1 MNMEHYR
8 SLNQYLLEK
17 FGTKTY
23 KIALN
28 GNMSCPNRDGSLG
41 SRGCIF
47 CSKGGSGDFAG
58 NPGQSITEQIENGKK
73 LLSSKYSGHS
83 YIAYFQAFT
92 NTYAPV
98 EYLRQ
103 IFTEAMNHPDI
114 VCLSIATRPDCL
126 SPSVIELLAELNQI
140 KPVWVEL
147 GLQTIH
153 PVTAQYIRRGYD
165 LRVFDSAMQRL
176 NAAHIETIVHMII
189 GLPGEDAGMM
199 LETARYI
206 GNSGAKGIKL
216 QLLHV
221 LKGTDLATEYM
232 KGVFEVLDPDTYIDI
247 LMSILKI
254 LPPDMIIHRITGD
267 GPKNIL
273 VAPLWSSNKKYVLN
287 TLKKSLDQYD
297 IHQGSD
303 YIPQEKEV

>member
-1 MNMEHYR
+1 MEHYR

-47 CSKGGSGDFAG
+47 CSEGGSGDFAG

-165 LRVFDSAMQRL
+165 LRVFDGAMQRL

-273 VAPLWSSNKKYVLN
+273 IAPLWSSNKKYVLN

-303 YIPQEKEV
+303 YIPQGKEV